1 MKYVCLLLC
10 LFYIFVEDS
19 LQLAVNKNKISILNR
34 HEKVYKDMAILEL
47 APRLVVIMQEGKK
60 IMNNLQRKNL
70 RAGQT
75 LILI

>member
-1 MKYVCLLLC
+1 
-10 LFYIFVEDS
+10 VEDS
-19 LQLAVNKNKISILNR
+19 LQLAVNSTKINALNR
-34 HEKVYKDMAILEL
+34 HEKVYKEIAVLKL

-60 IMNNLQRKNL
+60 RFNDLQKKNL